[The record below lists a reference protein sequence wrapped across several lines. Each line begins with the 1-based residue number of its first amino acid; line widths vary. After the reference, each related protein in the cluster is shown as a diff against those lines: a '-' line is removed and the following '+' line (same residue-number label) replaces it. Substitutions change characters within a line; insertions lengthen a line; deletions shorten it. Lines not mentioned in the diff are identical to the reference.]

1 MSGGSARSASTRTGV
16 TEIIPAILTDD
27 YQDLI
32 RKFATLEGQTS
43 WVQLDY
49 VDGDFAPHKTL
60 SLEKL
65 TEVRGSFSVEIH
77 VMSATPEEDL
87 ATLLERNLDRL
98 VVPIETLTD
107 PAEFLSKAKGNGF
120 EVCFGLNPKTP
131 VSIVE
136 PHLSR
141 VDGIL
146 LLSVEPGMQGQGFIS
161 ETVNKISDIKAL
173 NEHIPIEVDGG
184 LNTKIVHT
192 VIAAG
197 ASRLVVGSAI
207 WEAQHP
213 LLELQH
219 LRREAR

>member
-1 MSGGSARSASTRTGV
+1 V
-16 TEIIPAILTDD
+16 TEVIPAILTDD

-32 RKFATLEGQTS
+32 QKLATLEGQTS

-49 VDGDFAPHKTL
+49 VDGAFAPHKTL
-60 SLEKL
+60 SLEQL
-65 TEVRGSFSVEIH
+65 TEVRGSFSVELH
-77 VMSATPEEDL
+77 LMTETPEEDL
-87 ATLLERNLDRL
+87 AILLERNFDRL
-98 VVPIETLTD
+98 VVPFESLTD
-107 PAEFLSKAKGNGF
+107 PAEFLNKAKGNGF

-131 VSIVE
+131 VKAVE
-136 PHLSR
+136 DHLSR

-146 LLSVEPGMQGQGFIS
+146 LLSVEPGKQGQEFIS
-161 ETVNKISDIKAL
+161 ETVNKILDIKPL

-207 WEAQHP
+207 WEAPHP